1 MNILRDT
8 GAAQSLVL
16 RRSVPD
22 NFVFMNDNFVLLG
35 GFPNTVAS
43 YPLEKLYL
51 ETDYFQ
57 GSANFAVVDSL
68 PVPNI
73 DILFAND
80 LAVSTECDIFPI
92 LTMVDLVN
100 DQKAK
105 NDFLNPIFV
114 MTRSRA
120 REVDLSD
127 VELDSEVIDK
137 QVSDFETIVS
147 SDDDNINFQGIDWDA
162 KAFKEAQ
169 QNEFRVLEIDDCKD
183 VSKPVF
189 LKENGLIYR
198 ASRSLNV
205 PADQVEVV
213 RQLVIPEKYRSRLLY
228 LSHEHNLAG
237 HFGVRKTFQKLAQHF
252 FWPQMRR
259 DIKRH
264 VLSCKV
270 CQLVGK
276 PNQKIPK
283 APLIP
288 VPSVGEPFG
297 EIVIDVVG
305 PLPRTRGGNEYL
317 LTMVDR
323 VTRFPEAIPL
333 RSIRSEKI
341 VEALVSFFTKFGIPK
356 TLQSDCGT
364 NFTSRFFR
372 KKMSELGVHHVTSS
386 PYHPESQGQVERFH
400 QTLKSVIKKF
410 CIETG
415 NEWDKEVPFALF
427 AIRSV
432 PNETL
437 GFSPF
442 DLVFGHS
449 VHGPLEVVREHW
461 EGEAPEVNV
470 LDYVSGL
477 QEKLRKAWVFAQ
489 QNLFRS
495 QAVMKANYDVGTKVR
510 VFKPGDR
517 VLVLLPLPG
526 NPLKAQFSGPWKVLR
541 KLNDV
546 NYLIETP
553 TKRRKSRICHVNMLK
568 QFVDRKTE
576 EVDSVEVDP
585 ISLVNAEVV
594 DPMVNEKMSINPD
607 TLCSNTDILNNISIK
622 FQHLDSEKSESL
634 ISLIDRYRD
643 LFQEAPGRTT
653 ILEHDVDIG
662 DSKPIKQCPY
672 RLHPLKRNIVQE
684 EVRYMLDHDLI
695 EPSCS
700 PWSSPVVL
708 VKKEGGQH
716 RLCFDYRKVNAVTK
730 TDSFPLPRVEDCI
743 DRVGSA
749 KFITKLD
756 LLKGY
761 WQIGLS
767 PRARQIS
774 AFVTGDGLYECKVMP
789 FGMKNAAATFQ
800 RLMNRITQE
809 LEGCIVYIDDLI
821 IFSDDWE
828 THLKRLEALFQALR
842 KAGLVVN
849 LKKSDFAQAKV
860 IYLGHEVGMGKV
872 APKRANVEAVTDFPA
887 PQNRRGVRR
896 FLGMVGYYRRFIKNF
911 SEIATPLTNLLRK
924 NVKFVWTKE
933 CEEAFEKLKA
943 VLISYPLLQS
953 PNFDLP
959 FRLAT
964 DASDVGL
971 GAVLLQEDDSGN
983 VLPVAYFS
991 RKLSPA
997 ETKYSTI
1004 EKEALCL
1011 IKALTHFSVYLSS
1024 SLYPV
1029 MIYTDH
1035 NPLVFIQRFKDKN
1048 MRLLRWSLFL
1058 QEYDIQIK
1066 HIAGRDNVIP
1076 DVLSRSFHQ

>member
-1 MNILRDT
+1 MWTTMLQCKLKGKAQRVYNTLSEDLASDYDTVKSVILRAYD
-8 GAAQSLVL
+8 LVPEAY
-16 RRSVPD
+16 RQKFRNFKKEASVT
-22 NFVFMNDNFVLLG
+22 FVEFARKKEQFLDDWMKSKEADSFD
-35 GFPNTVAS
+35 
-43 YPLEKLYL
+43 KLKEL
-51 ETDYFQ
+51 ILVEEFKRMVGRDLKIHLDELKL
-57 GSANFAVVDSL
+57 DSL
-68 PVPNI
+68 QEIAIASDEYSLAHRQDCVKENNSKRFLPRN
-73 DILFAND
+73 NGWRGNNRNQSD
-80 LAVSTECDIFPI
+80 LNTYVDNSAFDRKRNKDETE
-92 LTMVDLVN
+92 N
-100 DQKAK
+100 
-105 NDFLNPIFV
+105 
-114 MTRSRA
+114 
-120 REVDLSD
+120 

-147 SDDDNINFQGIDWDA
+147 SDDDDINFQGIDWDA

-213 RQLVIPEKYRSRLLY
+213 RQLVIPEKYRSVPAR
-228 LSHEHNLAG
+228 
-237 HFGVRKTFQKLAQHF
+237 
-252 FWPQMRR
+252 
-259 DIKRH
+259 
-264 VLSCKV
+264 
-270 CQLVGK
+270 GK

-305 PLPRTRGGNEYL
+305 PLPWTRGGNEYL

-364 NFTSRFFR
+364 NFMSRFFR

-386 PYHPESQGQVERFH
+386 PYHPESQGQVEWFH

-427 AIRSV
+427 AIHSV

-449 VHGPLEVVREHW
+449 VHGPLDVVREHW

-477 QEKLRKAWVFAQ
+477 QGKLRKAWALAQ

-526 NPLKAQFSGPWKVLR
+526 NPLKAQFSGPWK
-541 KLNDV
+541 
-546 NYLIETP
+546 
-553 TKRRKSRICHVNMLK
+553 
-568 QFVDRKTE
+568 
-576 EVDSVEVDP
+576 
-585 ISLVNAEVV
+585 
-594 DPMVNEKMSINPD
+594 
-607 TLCSNTDILNNISIK
+607 
-622 FQHLDSEKSESL
+622 
-634 ISLIDRYRD
+634 
-643 LFQEAPGRTT
+643 EAPGRTT

-662 DSKPIKQCPY
+662 DSSLLNNVHIGFIQ
-672 RLHPLKRNIVQE
+672 KRNIVQE
-684 EVRYMLDHDLI
+684 E
-695 EPSCS
+695 
-700 PWSSPVVL
+700 
-708 VKKEGGQH
+708 
-716 RLCFDYRKVNAVTK
+716 
-730 TDSFPLPRVEDCI
+730 
-743 DRVGSA
+743 
-749 KFITKLD
+749 
-756 LLKGY
+756 
-761 WQIGLS
+761 IGLS

-896 FLGMVGYYRRFIKNF
+896 FLGMVGYYRRFIKSF

-933 CEEAFEKLKA
+933 CQEAFGKLKA

-971 GAVLLQEDDSGN
+971 GDVLLQEDDSGM
-983 VLPVAYFS
+983 FS
-991 RKLSPA
+991 RSVLFKKIVTGRD
-997 ETKYSTI
+997 EIFHDRKR
-1004 EKEALCL
+1004 ALCL
-1011 IKALTHFSVYLSS
+1011 IKALTHFFS
-1024 SLYPV
+1024 
-1029 MIYTDH
+1029 I
-1035 NPLVFIQRFKDKN
+1035 
-1048 MRLLRWSLFL
+1048 
-1058 QEYDIQIK
+1058 
-1066 HIAGRDNVIP
+1066 
-1076 DVLSRSFHQ
+1076 VLHFTQL